1 MNRKAII
8 TPAQTEDAVLQ
19 LEHDMVEIVRT
30 ELGMHER
37 EAFEVAR
44 ALVRGLRKRFGGLR
58 IGSRGCAIYIPAP
71 SKAERNAAIR
81 LEFDGTNLKELMQ
94 RHGIRRTQIYRIVG
108 ARVGGKGGA
117 KSPISRQEMGQQ

>member
-1 MNRKAII
+1 MNRKVI
-8 TPAQTEDAVLQ
+8 TSHAQTEDAVLQ
-19 LEHDMVEIVRT
+19 LEHDMVEIVRA

-37 EAFEVAR
+37 EAFEVAK

-71 SKAERNAAIR
+71 SKAERNAAIC

-94 RHGIRRTQIYRIVG
+94 KHGIKRTQIYRVVG
-108 ARVGGKGGA
+108 ARVGGKGGT
-117 KSPISRQEMGQQ
+117 KSPISRQEMGR